1 MSTETNTE
9 IKAETLQVGDLLYDR
24 LLGGTH
30 GSRVKVEW
38 LGNHNRRRRTYV
50 AGVEERSGD
59 PVQLA
64 YDNGAEVK
72 VWR

>member
-30 GSRVKVEW
+30 G
-38 LGNHNRRRRTYV
+38 
-50 AGVEERSGD
+50 
-59 PVQLA
+59 
-64 YDNGAEVK
+64 AEVK